1 MFDQLPASAA
11 PGPFAL
17 LDMLSANLP
26 LPAGFGSRSRAALRP
41 VLQRFTHLR
50 ELQRLYEQAES
61 LSGLEFVAAIL
72 QHLQITVEFDA
83 AELRRVPA
91 SGAFIAVANH
101 PSGMLDGL
109 VLLHVLGQAR
119 PELRTVANELLAPL
133 LPQLHQQFVL
143 VRPDATDGPRNVP
156 GLRRLLQFL
165 HNDVPLLL
173 FPAGEVA
180 HRPAPFR
187 PVEESAW
194 HPTAGRLVQAARLP
208 VLPVWVSGQ
217 NSHSFNWLGLV
228 HPLLR
233 TARLPAELLNK
244 RGQTV
249 HVRIGAP
256 VTSAE
261 LRALPEAAQI
271 PYLRARVH
279 ALASAS
285 AATQAALLTPLV
297 QAVAEPVPVISE
309 TKVELIEADLA
320 ALRPARRLVQSRQW
334 EVYVA
339 RKKEIPHVLR
349 EIGRLRELTFRREG
363 EGTLQATDLD
373 QYDDYYR
380 HLFLYDRAARK
391 LVAAYRIGPGRPILR
406 QHGRRGFYLNSL
418 FRLQR
423 GLKPLLRQSLEL
435 GRAFVRED
443 YQRQPLPLALL
454 WKGIAA
460 YLSAHPEYRY
470 LIGPVSISNRFSPAS
485 KAAML
490 EYVTRHCFDHEL
502 AAHVRPRKRYRY
514 RPLDAQELPGVLQT
528 GVDSLEALNRL
539 VAGIEPR
546 GLGIPTLLRQYVRLN
561 ARFVGFNLDPAFC
574 NSLDGFI
581 VLDASELP
589 ERTHRLLDRV
599 QGEAKS

>member
-1 MFDQLPASAA
+1 MFEQLPLATT
-11 PGPFAL
+11 PGPLAL

-26 LPAGFGSRSRAALRP
+26 LPSGFGPRSRAALRP
-41 VLQRFTHLR
+41 VLQRFTRLR
-50 ELQRLYEQAES
+50 ELQRLYEQAAE
-61 LSGLEFVAAIL
+61 LTGLEFVAEIL
-72 QHLQITVEFDA
+72 RLLQITVEYDA

-91 SGAFIAVANH
+91 TGAFIAVANH

-119 PELRTVANELLAPL
+119 PELRAMANELLAPL

-143 VRPDATDGPRNVP
+143 VQPDAGHAPRNVP

-180 HRPAPFR
+180 HRPGPFR
-187 PVEESAW
+187 AVEESAW
-194 HPTAGRLVQAARLP
+194 HPTAGRLIQAARLP

-217 NSHSFNWLGLV
+217 NSQSFNWLGLV

-249 HVRIGAP
+249 QVRIGAAVVP
-256 VTSAE
+256 DE
-261 LRALPEAAQI
+261 LHSLAPTAQM

-279 ALASAS
+279 ALAPAP
-285 AATQAALLTPLV
+285 ADTPLLPLV
-297 QAVAEPVPVISE
+297 HAPVEPRPVIAE
-309 TKVELIEADLA
+309 TRVELIEADLA
-320 ALRPARRLVQSRQW
+320 ALRPSRRLVQSRQW

-363 EGTLQATDLD
+363 EGTLQPTDLD
-373 QYDDYYR
+373 AYDDFYR
-380 HLFLYDRAARK
+380 HLFLYDRAARR
-391 LVAAYRIGPGRPILR
+391 LVAAYRIGPGSTILR
-406 QHGRRGFYLNSL
+406 QHGRRGFYLHSL
-418 FRLQR
+418 FRLGR
-423 GLKPLLRQSLEL
+423 ELKPLLRQSLEL
-435 GRAFVRED
+435 GRAFVREE

-454 WKGIAA
+454 WKGIAT
-460 YLSAHPEYRY
+460 YLGAHPEYRY
-470 LIGPVSISNRFSPAS
+470 LIGPVSISNRFAPAS

-514 RPLDAQELPGVLQT
+514 RPLDAHEQPGVLQT

-539 VAGIEPR
+539 VASIEPR

-561 ARFVGFNLDPAFC
+561 ARFIGFNLDPAFC

-599 QGEAKS
+599 QG

>member
-1 MFDQLPASAA
+1 MFDQLPTAA
-11 PGPFAL
+11 VPGPLAL
-17 LDMLSANLP
+17 LDMFTAELP
-26 LPAGFGSRSRAALRP
+26 LPAGFGGRSRAALRP

-50 ELQRLYEQAES
+50 ELQRLYEQAAG
-61 LSGLEFVAAIL
+61 LTGLEFVAAIL
-72 QHLQITVEFDA
+72 RHLQITVEYDA

-91 SGAFIAVANH
+91 AGAFIAVANH

-143 VRPDATDGPRNVP
+143 VQPDAPEAGRNVP

-180 HRPAPFR
+180 HRHAPFGR
-187 PVEESAW
+187 VEESAW

-208 VLPVWVSGQ
+208 VLPVWVSGR
-217 NSHSFNWLGLV
+217 NSSSFNWLGLV

-249 HVRIGAP
+249 HVRIGQAVGVP
-256 VTSAE
+256 E
-261 LRALPEAAQI
+261 LHALPAEARM

-279 ALASAS
+279 ALSPEQVLS
-285 AATQAALLTPLV
+285 KTDRLTPLLHPPV
-297 QAVAEPVPVISE
+297 AVPAAVIGE
-309 TKVELIEADLA
+309 TRPELIEADLA
-320 ALRPARRLVQSRQW
+320 ALRPSRRLVQSRQW

-363 EGTLQATDLD
+363 EGTQQATDLD
-373 QYDDYYR
+373 RYDEYYR
-380 HLFLYDRAARK
+380 HLFVYDRAARRV
-391 LVAAYRIGPGRPILR
+391 VAAYRIGPGQAILR
-406 QHGRRGFYLNSL
+406 QQGRRGFYLNSL
-418 FRLQR
+418 FRLQK

-435 GRAFVRED
+435 GRSWVREE

-460 YLSAHPEYRY
+460 YLGQHPEYRY
-470 LIGPVSISNRFSPAS
+470 LIGPVSISNRFTPAS
-485 KAAML
+485 KGAM
-490 EYVTRHCFDHEL
+490 VDFITRHCFDAQL
-502 AAHVRPRKRYRY
+502 AAHVQPRKRFRY
-514 RPLDAQELPGVLQT
+514 RPLDAAERPGVLQS
-528 GVDSLEALNRL
+528 GVDSIDALGRL
-539 VAGIEPR
+539 VASIEPR

-561 ARFVGFNLDPAFC
+561 ARFIGFNVDPAFS

-581 VLDASELP
+581 VLDAAELP
-589 ERTHRLLDRV
+589 DRARQLLNRLPA
-599 QGEAKS
+599 QG